1 MNKTTCPFRI
11 MMNVP
16 RLGLSIAFLF
26 AGAALV
32 AAQEAGNP
40 SLTIP
45 VNSPAFIFSPGNWTG
60 DEGRGGG
67 VFRQSWYPGAYFR
80 VTWTTTS
87 ETPSA
92 DLLLD
97 TSTLQALKNKPQI
110 TYNVDGVWTEGVTCS
125 ADDIQLKGLKG
136 AGSHTLTVYFETSDQ
151 SNRWGTA
158 EESGTNVLKVKGL
171 GVDAGSSPE
180 PAKAAPKWAL
190 IVGDSITEGSA
201 ANFGKSDNLADWSFL
216 VGQGLQERG
225 YEYGVSA
232 CGWSGWIR
240 PGDNPRDVPAYYLVS
255 GSMHGQG
262 GDYDEA
268 KSRWNKIDAGRDHSL
283 LDADHHLSAYG
294 QTGQEPAL
302 ILVNYGTNDDLSHS
316 NAGDI
321 QASITQSLTAL
332 RSAAPDALIYLIV
345 PFGQYALKPLQDG
358 LASYQASA
366 PGDAKVFLID
376 LGKPVANALSAN
388 GYWSGLH
395 PNLRGHAFF
404 ACKILTKITI
414 P

>member
-1 MNKTTCPFRI
+1 MMKVIQFR
-11 MMNVP
+11 
-16 RLGLSIAFLF
+16 LSIAFLF
-26 AGAALV
+26 SGALSL
-32 AAQEAGNP
+32 AAQDAGNP
-40 SLTIP
+40 GITIP
-45 VNSPAFIFSPGNWTG
+45 VNSPAFIYSPGNWTG
-60 DEGRGGG
+60 DEGRGGS

-80 VTWTTTS
+80 VTWTTTND
-87 ETPSA
+87 TPRA
-92 DLLLD
+92 DILLD
-97 TSTLQALKNKPQI
+97 TSTLQSLQNKPQI

-125 ADDIQLKGLKG
+125 GDDIQVKGLQG
-136 AGSHTLTVYFETSDQ
+136 AGAHALTVYFETSDQ

-158 EESGTNVLKVKGL
+158 EESGKNVLRVKGL
-171 GVDAGSSPE
+171 LVDEGSTAA
-180 PAKAAPKWAL
+180 PAKAGAKWAL

-240 PGDNPRDVPAYYLVS
+240 PGDNPGDVPPYYLVS
-255 GSMHGQG
+255 ASMHGLG
-262 GDYDEA
+262 GDYDDA
-268 KSRWNKIDAGRDHSL
+268 HSRWNKIDAGRDHSL
-283 LDADHHLSAYG
+283 LDSNNRLSAYG
-294 QTGQEPAL
+294 EIGQEPSL
-302 ILVNYGTNDDLSHS
+302 ILINYGTNDDLSHS
-316 NAGDI
+316 NASDI

-345 PFGQYALKPLQDG
+345 PFGQYALKPLEDG
-358 LASYQASA
+358 LAGYKASA

-376 LGKPVANALSAN
+376 LGKPVANALNAN

-404 ACKILTKITI
+404 ACKILAKITI